1 MMTTTQLFL
10 VALYFLGVPLAVEL
24 SRIVG
29 TKSPNA
35 SRDLLAGFFWPL
47 LSMMF
52 IYISFS
58 AADKKD

>member
-10 VALYFLGVPLAVEL
+10 VALYFLGVPLTVEL

-35 SRDLLAGFFWPL
+35 SRDLFAGLLWPL
-47 LSMMF
+47 LSMFF
-52 IYISFS
+52 IYFSFS